1 MVNKLVLPVC
11 VIALTGF
18 YALQTPAASTHL
30 PTVPYDSP
38 VHAPIAASDTLTYF
52 ISSGEILIVNLPD
65 LYRGFDIERYE
76 IRSAPALS
84 WLVERSFFWRTLGK
98 ETGSF
103 DIVFDAIS
111 GGQPVNELVLAVN
124 VQ

>member
-1 MVNKLVLPVC
+1 MVNKLVLLAFL
-11 VIALTGF
+11 IATSGLYLANSPIPPTEQS
-18 YALQTPAASTHL
+18 YRTPI
-30 PTVPYDSP
+30 P
-38 VHAPIAASDTLTYF
+38 HAPGDTLTYF
-52 ISSGEILIVNLPD
+52 ISSGEILIVNLPEQ
-65 LYRGFDIERYE
+65 YQGFEIERYE

-98 ETGSF
+98 ESGSF

-111 GGQPVNELVLAVN
+111 EGQRIDELVLAVN

>member
-1 MVNKLVLPVC
+1 MSNKLVLV
-11 VIALTGF
+11 ALCLATAGV
-18 YALQTPAASTHL
+18 YSLQTVSADNTNAL
-30 PTVPYDSP
+30 PYDQHLST
-38 VHAPIAASDTLTYF
+38 SGDTLTYF

-65 LYRGFDIERYE
+65 RYLGYEIERYE

-98 ETGSF
+98 ESGSF

-111 GGQPVNELVLAVN
+111 EGSRVDELVLAVN

>member
-1 MVNKLVLPVC
+1 M
-11 VIALTGF
+11 GF
-18 YALQTPAASTHL
+18 YAIQTPAVSAQQ
-30 PTVPYDSP
+30 PTVPNDAP
-38 VHAPIAASDTLTYF
+38 VRTSSAAGDTLTYF

-65 LYRGFDIERYE
+65 QYRGFDIERYE